1 MPPADVRTDLTSVQS
16 PFRYKL
22 NRNSLLVGTLA
33 VATPLV
39 LTQAA
44 CWAFE
49 RETHLSTHSNRC
61 MHENQGQ
68 YSVMHDIAEMQIDPD
83 VAVTDCR
90 MQETYVQDLASPR
103 SQQSV
108 HGTGID

>member
-1 MPPADVRTDLTSVQS
+1 MPPTDERTELTSVQS

-44 CWAFE
+44 CWAFQ

-61 MHENQGQ
+61 VHENQDRD
-68 YSVMHDIAEMQIDPD
+68 SVMHDIAEMQIVPD
-83 VAVTDCR
+83 VAVTD
-90 MQETYVQDLASPR
+90 
-103 SQQSV
+103 
-108 HGTGID
+108 